1 MADQIVN
8 QPSHAYDET
17 GTLPENRI
25 ENEKREPKGTQYRG
39 LFARFGAFY
48 ADSLIIRDA
57 NGVVVTKDKYE
68 EALFRPTLSG
78 KVAANVIA
86 AVVITDDTLPSPFYM
101 DYQCVGGPF
110 GASNEVLMEMYEKLN
125 TDDRPVL
132 WGSIIGKP
140 KDGYKPAH
148 HLQDIG
154 DLYGAEYWV
163 AVMER
168 MADLFLMGDNASH
181 DEIWR
186 RIDQIRI
193 EFQELLTQYNNNL
206 RAYIDQQDRALGVR
220 IDTLNDRVSTIH
232 QELLQSINQ
241 TNAKLDQ
248 VTLQLQANINTVDRK
263 INNHIADKN
272 NPHETSA
279 AQTGAYSQANGEL
292 LAQRIANHLL
302 DMDNPHQTTSAQ
314 TGALSQADGR
324 AISERLTNHVNDKDN
339 PHETTFSQTGAAS
352 PASVTLVANALAN
365 HVNDKSNPHE
375 TTFGQTGAAS
385 PASVTAVSN
394 ALANHLLDKNNPH
407 ETNFSQTGAASPAS
421 VTAVMNALTNHINDK
436 NNPHETT
443 PAKIGAMSANAGQAL
458 NDLINAHIANKN
470 NPHETSF
477 GQTGAASPA
486 SVTAVDN
493 RITNHINDK
502 NNPHETTPAKIGALS
517 QADGDILKNI
527 IISHTVDKN
536 NPHETTPQKIGAV
549 TIGEY
554 NTSNAWIINNFS
566 YYVRLG
572 GNNPDGSMSTSPRPV
587 YLKGNF
593 SHPHLT
599 YSLNG
604 ITFVDLETRFPG

>member
-25 ENEKREPKGTQYRG
+25 ENEKREPKGTQNRG

-125 TDDRPVL
+125 TDDRPAH

-220 IDTLNDRVSTIH
+220 IDALNDRVSTIH

-248 VTLQLQANINTVDRK
+248 VTLQLQANISTVDRK
-263 INNHIADKN
+263 VNNHIADKN

-302 DMDNPHQTTSAQ
+302 DMENPHETTSAQ

-339 PHETTFSQTGAAS
+339 PHETSFSQTGAAS
-352 PASVTLVANALAN
+352 PASVTLVANALNN
-365 HVNDKSNPHE
+365 HISDKSNPHE
-375 TTFGQTGAAS
+375 TSFSQTGAAS

-394 ALANHLLDKNNPH
+394 ALANHVLDKNNPH
-407 ETNFSQTGAASPAS
+407 ETNFSQTGAASPAA

-443 PAKIGAMSANAGQAL
+443 PAKIGAMSATAGQTL
-458 NDLINAHIANKN
+458 NDLINTHIADKN

-502 NNPHETTPAKIGALS
+502 NNPHETTASKAGAYS
-517 QADGDILKNI
+517 QSDGAALDMKVNLHIDNKQ
-527 IISHTVDKN
+527 
-536 NPHETTPQKIGAV
+536 NPHQTDYNQTQAVGATDFAV
-549 TIGEY
+549 WKT
-554 NTSNAWIINNFS
+554 ALDQRFS
-566 YYVRLG
+566 FYVRLG
-572 GNNPDGSMSTSPRPV
+572 GTNPDGSMSTSPRPV

-604 ITFVDLETRFPG
+604 TTFVDLETRFPG